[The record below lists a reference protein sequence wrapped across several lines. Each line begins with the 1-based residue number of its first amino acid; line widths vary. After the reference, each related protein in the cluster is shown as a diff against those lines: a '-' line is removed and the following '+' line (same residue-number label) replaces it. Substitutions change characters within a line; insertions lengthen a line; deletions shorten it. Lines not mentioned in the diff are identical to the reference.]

1 MSIVLQK
8 SVNRVREAGT
18 FAQGHTA
25 GQCPRPIWDQGCL
38 TRKLSCGGG
47 GGEDQGFRGRGGFRD
62 DEDQGLGLVAG
73 VKARAQKWM
82 RPEAWLSGS
91 SGPPPLDS
99 RFAQS
104 GHSSRRVRKNVLSDA
119 EPGLGGRGQKEYS
132 QPSWVPSN
140 TKCLSGVDLAS
151 RNRKSAWR
159 WGRGVPFSLGTAQAE
174 PCPKMLFRA
183 HLPSCLC
190 TGWVFLFCTHVCP
203 HSCYPAYGRG
213 PDELMSEH
221 EGLALE
227 NGSSQPL
234 LQGWRCFPC
243 LDQTHPSGQPRAR

>member
-91 SGPPPLDS
+91 SGPPPAGQQVCSEWPLFTPGQEECS
-99 RFAQS
+99 LRRRAWS
-104 GHSSRRVRKNVLSDA
+104 GRQGA
-119 EPGLGGRGQKEYS
+119 EGVQPAFLGSFKHKVPVWCGPGFQKQEE
-132 QPSWVPSN
+132 
-140 TKCLSGVDLAS
+140 CLEVGERST
-151 RNRKSAWR
+151 
-159 WGRGVPFSLGTAQAE
+159 F
-174 PCPKMLFRA
+174 
-183 HLPSCLC
+183 
-190 TGWVFLFCTHVCP
+190 
-203 HSCYPAYGRG
+203 
-213 PDELMSEH
+213 
-221 EGLALE
+221 
-227 NGSSQPL
+227 
-234 LQGWRCFPC
+234 
-243 LDQTHPSGQPRAR
+243 